1 MLGRTGSLDLVQFQV
16 LIYSKHGNICSD
28 INRGISVLFWGFF
41 CLFGG
46 VFWAHVWAPRTEN
59 MMEVFRVPYL
69 MSIRS
74 QKAWSDGKTGLE
86 STAEEEQSEQS
97 HRPAA
102 SRLFIQLFCYM
113 CLSLLFLHSG
123 QATKAKRPTSMVPP
137 SGRASAAHRTV
148 KKYKQNYFSSHHTQ
162 SRVSKRSFVF
172 SLLMP
177 LCWVDRHC
185 VARPGQFQPLYIQCG
200 G

>member
-1 MLGRTGSLDLVQFQV
+1 MCCFGVFFVCL
-16 LIYSKHGNICSD
+16 
-28 INRGISVLFWGFF
+28 GFF
-41 CLFGG
+41 FGPMSGPPEQKTWWKCSEFLISCQSGLKKPDQTVKQGWSPQQRRNSQSKATGQQLVVYLYNCFAICVYLFY
-46 VFWAHVWAPRTEN
+46 FCILDKP
-59 MMEVFRVPYL
+59 
-69 MSIRS
+69 
-74 QKAWSDGKTGLE
+74 Q
-86 STAEEEQSEQS
+86 
-97 HRPAA
+97 RPND
-102 SRLFIQLFCYM
+102 
-113 CLSLLFLHSG
+113 LHPCS
-123 QATKAKRPTSMVPP
+123 AMVPP
-137 SGRASAAHRTV
+137 SGRASAAPRTV